1 MKSQERGEKGEN
13 ECRLEITNED
23 KEKQGHGEQTG
34 GSVLFKKKKKKK
46 SPLLELGRKLKGCC
60 HPSVSNTC
68 EIQCWRD
75 LLCLKC

>member
-34 GSVLFKKKKKKK
+34 GSVLFKKKKKKEK
-46 SPLLELGRKLKGCC
+46 PSPGAWKKTQGLLSPFC
-60 HPSVSNTC
+60 
-68 EIQCWRD
+68 Q
-75 LLCLKC
+75 